1 LVDGRAGLAG
11 GAADLRPPDEAK
23 GEPTML
29 SWLTKKVV
37 TYTVARL
44 RAGDAHRHRRA
55 WGVELQRAD
64 AQSVAEV
71 FKSWIDAGAQRLAG
85 AGLPPTKARELT
97 IAMLAALEGAFVLA
111 RALRS
116 TRPLEIAGE
125 LAATAVQA
133 ALDG

>member
-1 LVDGRAGLAG
+1 
-11 GAADLRPPDEAK
+11 
-23 GEPTML
+23 ML
-29 SWLTKKVV
+29 SWPTKKVV
-37 TYTVARL
+37 TYTMARL
-44 RAGDAHRHRRA
+44 RAGDPIATVA
-55 WGVELQRAD
+55 LGVSSSREPMRKAC
-64 AQSVAEV
+64 AEV

-97 IAMLAALEGAFVLA
+97 IAMRAALEGAFVLA

-125 LAATAVQA
+125 IAATAVQA